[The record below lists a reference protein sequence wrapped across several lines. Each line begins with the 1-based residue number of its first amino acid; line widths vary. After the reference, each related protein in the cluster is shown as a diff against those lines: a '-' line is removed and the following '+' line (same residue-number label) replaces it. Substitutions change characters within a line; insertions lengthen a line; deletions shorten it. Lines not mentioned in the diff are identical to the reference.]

1 MFFFSI
7 AHLSLDLDLD
17 LLEKKTLSFNR
28 YLGEWYEPK
37 TGGADHVPSYEA
49 QRKAAVAN
57 CWKVAW
63 MYAAC
68 GAASAAALVLGGR
81 RR

>member
-1 MFFFSI
+1 MFFFCF
-7 AHLSLDLDLD
+7 LFF
-17 LLEKKTLSFNR
+17 LLIFFSTSTSKKKLFFSHR

-37 TGGADHVPSYEA
+37 AAGDRVPSYDA
-49 QRKAAVAN
+49 QRRAAVSN

-68 GAASAAALVLGGR
+68 GAASAAALALGGR

>member
-1 MFFFSI
+1 MVSFFFSF
-7 AHLSLDLDLD
+7 SPRPPP
-17 LLEKKTLSFNR
+17 KKKKIFFFFYR

-37 TGGADHVPSYEA
+37 SAGDHVPSYEA
-49 QRKAAVAN
+49 QRKAAVSN
-57 CWKVAW
+57 CWRVAW

-68 GAASAAALVLGGR
+68 GATSAAFLVLGR

>member
-1 MFFFSI
+1 MVFPFFFR
-7 AHLSLDLDLD
+7 SLFFSLGPRPR
-17 LLEKKTLSFNR
+17 KKKKKLR
-28 YLGEWYEPK
+28 YHGEWYEPK
-37 TGGADHVPSYEA
+37 SAGDHVPSYDA
-49 QRKAAVAN
+49 QRRAAVSN

-68 GAASAAALVLGGR
+68 GAASAAALALGGR